1 MSYVL
6 SPNMGLP
13 VPVASSEAGPQ
24 FAIDI
29 NNCMSTLDAH
39 THAAGSG
46 VQITPA
52 AININTA
59 LSLNNNS
66 LTSVAGVVL
75 QAQGSTP
82 ANSTVYESGT
92 DLYFV
97 DGVGNNV
104 RITQSGGIAGSPGSI
119 SNLTSPASAAYVA
132 ASKTFVWQSGS
143 SIAANMDAASILMR
157 NITPNSTNALTLQ
170 PPASL
175 AANYSLTLPALPGS
189 TSFLTLDTSG
199 NISGSIST
207 NAGIIGSNIALATI
221 AKTNIVPVNQSI
233 TGSSGNFTTAS
244 TSYTNVTNCAST
256 LNNSGRLCY
265 VGIVS
270 DGSGGNS
277 RIGVETTSTGT
288 FANAT
293 LRFLDATNNIE
304 LGDCLIGIANS
315 STNSVQVLTVPPS
328 FYQYF
333 IPASAAPVIVLQV
346 KTAGASST
354 ALVINVKLIVYEL

>member
-13 VPVASSEAGPQ
+13 VPVVGSEAGPQ

-82 ANSTVYESGT
+82 ANNTVYESGT

-221 AKTNIVPVNQSI
+221 SRANLTSPGVVTSAPS
-233 TGSSGNFTTAS
+233 NFS
-244 TSYTNVTNCAST
+244 
-256 LNNSGRLCY
+256 
-265 VGIVS
+265 
-270 DGSGGNS
+270 
-277 RIGVETTSTGT
+277 TSTGT
-288 FANAT
+288 SVNTGNGVAISTSGNPILILVNGGFFATRASSGFSGYLVSIGLNGSVYAT
-293 LRFLDATNNIE
+293 LSTPEWFDSIGSSFSGGNPGSIILPLAAGTYTFSIFLSS
-304 LGDCLIGIANS
+304 S
-315 STNSVQVLTVPPS
+315 STSVT
-328 FYQYF
+328 
-333 IPASAAPVIVLQV
+333 AAMSGGYM
-346 KTAGASST
+346 TA
-354 ALVINVKLIVYEL
+354 YELK